1 MKTKLLSLA
10 SILAILNAK
19 AIEIGPTGS
28 GVEMSGFIDIQSM
41 KQDTPGNTDSETTGA
56 QVELNFN
63 YSTGPV
69 SAAVGLDFG
78 SISAY
83 GDGGVSGTADLVTGD
98 VTGSTGMNL
107 EEAYV
112 TYDFGNGFSVTG
124 GRMLTYM
131 GFEAFDPTNMYQFSY
146 AYDHPLLGGQLIY
159 DAYDTGASIDY
170 GTDSFSI
177 GVWSSLE
184 ANAGYELAL
193 AYTGI
198 ENFTAKAIWSD
209 FSDPANSHYKK
220 STYWISY
227 QLDKLLLAAE
237 VAENDQ
243 MNADEVD
250 VDGMLV
256 MANYAV
262 SDKVG
267 LTLRYSEIEGSDS
280 TSSTAYYEGSKFTIS
295 PSYIFTDNLSGLLEY
310 SSYDA
315 DVINTTVGAY
325 EPDELIAAEV
335 IFTF

>member
-1 MKTKLLSLA
+1 M
-10 SILAILNAK
+10 LAISNIS

-28 GVEMSGFIDIQSM
+28 GIDLSGFVDIGSA
-41 KQDTPGNTDSETTGA
+41 KQGTDTETTKA
-56 QVELNFN
+56 QVELNFG
-63 YSTGPV
+63 YTMGPV

-78 SISAY
+78 ESSAF
-83 GDGGVSGTADLVTGD
+83 GNDDTDG
-98 VTGSTGMNL
+98 NL
-107 EEAYV
+107 EEAYI

-124 GRMLTYM
+124 GRMLSYM

-146 AYDHPLLGGQLIY
+146 AYDVGSATLTGDVDPTGAQMIY

-170 GTDSFSI
+170 GNDLFSV
-177 GVWSSLE
+177 GVWASLE
-184 ANAGYELAL
+184 NEAGYELAL

-209 FSDPANSHYKK
+209 FSEVTPSASAQPYEK
-220 STYWISY
+220 STFWISY

-243 MNADEVD
+243 LNSGWD

-267 LTLRYSEIEGSDS
+267 LTLRYSEMEITEATNSNVE
-280 TSSTAYYEGSKFTIS
+280 YEGSKFTVS

-310 SSYDA
+310 SSYTKDSGNIA
-315 DVINTTVGAY
+315 
-325 EPDELIAAEV
+325 EPGDLIAAEV

>member
-1 MKTKLLSLA
+1 MKNKLLSLA
-10 SILAILNAK
+10 GLLAAFNLN

-28 GVEMSGFIDIQSM
+28 GVEMSGFLDIQSS
-41 KQDTPGNTDSETTGA
+41 KQDTPTNTDSETTGA

-63 YSTGPV
+63 YSAGPV

-78 SISAY
+78 DISAY
-83 GDGGVSGTADLVTGD
+83 GSAD
-98 VTGSTGMNL
+98 NL

-146 AYDHPLLGGQLIY
+146 AYDHPELGGQLIY
-159 DAYDTGASIDY
+159 DAYDVGASIDY
-170 GTDSFSI
+170 GSDSFSV

-193 AYTGI
+193 AFTGI

-209 FSDPANSHYKK
+209 FSDPANGNYEK

-243 MNADEVD
+243 LSAGTGDI
-250 VDGMLV
+250 DGMLV

-262 SDKVG
+262 SDKIG
-267 LTLRYSEIEGSDS
+267 LTLRYSEIEITDS
-280 TSSTAYYEGSKFTIS
+280 TSDTVAYEGSKFTIS
-295 PSYIFTDNLSGLLEY
+295 PSYVFTESLSGLLEY
-310 SSYDA
+310 STYDA
-315 DVINTTVGAY
+315 DDTTLYY
-325 EPDELIAAEV
+325 EPEEMVAAEV

>member
-1 MKTKLLSLA
+1 MKNKLTTLTVA
-10 SILAILNAK
+10 SMLAISNIS

-28 GVEMSGFIDIQSM
+28 GIDLSGFVDIGAS
-41 KQDTPGNTDSETTGA
+41 KQGTDTETTKA
-56 QVELNFN
+56 QVELNFG
-63 YSTGPV
+63 YTMGPV

-78 SISAY
+78 ESSAF
-83 GDGGVSGTADLVTGD
+83 GNDDTDG
-98 VTGSTGMNL
+98 NL
-107 EEAYV
+107 EEAYI

-124 GRMLTYM
+124 GRMLSYM

-146 AYDHPLLGGQLIY
+146 AYDVGSATLTGDVDPTGAQMIY

-170 GTDSFSI
+170 GNDLFSV
-177 GVWSSLE
+177 GVWASLE
-184 ANAGYELAL
+184 NDAGYELAL

-209 FSDPANSHYKK
+209 FSEVTPSASAQPYEK
-220 STYWISY
+220 STFWISY

-243 MNADEVD
+243 LNSGWD

-267 LTLRYSEIEGSDS
+267 LTLRYSEMEITEATNSNVE
-280 TSSTAYYEGSKFTIS
+280 YEGSKFTVS

-310 SSYDA
+310 SSYTKDSGNIA
-315 DVINTTVGAY
+315 
-325 EPDELIAAEV
+325 EPGDLIAAEV

>member
-1 MKTKLLSLA
+1 MKNKLTTLTVA
-10 SILAILNAK
+10 SMLAISK
-19 AIEIGPTGS
+19 ISAIEIGPTGS
-28 GVEMSGFIDIQSM
+28 GIDLSGFVDIGAS
-41 KQDTPGNTDSETTGA
+41 KQGTDTETTKA
-56 QVELNFN
+56 QVELNFG
-63 YSTGPV
+63 YTMGPV

-78 SISAY
+78 ESSVY
-83 GDGGVSGTADLVTGD
+83 GDQTPNN
-98 VTGSTGMNL
+98 NL
-107 EEAYV
+107 EEAYI

-124 GRMLTYM
+124 GRMLSYM

-146 AYDHPLLGGQLIY
+146 AYDVGSATLTGDVDPTGAQMIY

-170 GTDSFSI
+170 GNDLFSV
-177 GVWSSLE
+177 GVWASLE
-184 ANAGYELAL
+184 NEAGYELAL

-209 FSDPANSHYKK
+209 FSEVTPSASAQPYEK
-220 STYWISY
+220 STFWVSY

-243 MNADEVD
+243 LNSGWD

-267 LTLRYSEIEGSDS
+267 LTLRYSEMEITGATNSNVE
-280 TSSTAYYEGSKFTIS
+280 YEGSKFTVS

-310 SSYDA
+310 SSYTKDSGNIA
-315 DVINTTVGAY
+315 
-325 EPDELIAAEV
+325 EPGDLIAAEV

>member
-1 MKTKLLSLA
+1 MKNKLTTLTVA
-10 SILAILNAK
+10 SMLAISNIS

-28 GVEMSGFIDIQSM
+28 GIDLSGFVDIGAS
-41 KQDTPGNTDSETTGA
+41 KQGTDTETTKA
-56 QVELNFN
+56 QVELNFG
-63 YSTGPV
+63 YTMGPV

-78 SISAY
+78 ESSAF
-83 GDGGVSGTADLVTGD
+83 GNDDTDG
-98 VTGSTGMNL
+98 NL
-107 EEAYV
+107 EEAYI

-124 GRMLTYM
+124 GRMLSYM

-146 AYDHPLLGGQLIY
+146 AYDVGSATLTGDVDPTGAQMIY

-170 GTDSFSI
+170 GNDLFSV
-177 GVWSSLE
+177 GVWASLE
-184 ANAGYELAL
+184 NEAGYELAL

-209 FSDPANSHYKK
+209 FSEVTPSASAQPYEK
-220 STYWISY
+220 STFWISY

-243 MNADEVD
+243 LNSGWD

-267 LTLRYSEIEGSDS
+267 LTLRYSEMEITEATNSNVE
-280 TSSTAYYEGSKFTIS
+280 YEGSKFTVS

-310 SSYDA
+310 SSYTKDSGNIA
-315 DVINTTVGAY
+315 
-325 EPDELIAAEV
+325 EPGDLIAAEV